1 MPTHYVHRGLIKRK
15 LVENTVEAFKSSI
28 KKGYGIETD
37 LHITRDG
44 QIVCFHDF
52 NLKRKFRLNKEI
64 QKIDYDFLCKL
75 SKKHQFKV
83 PLLKDLLKISDNKY
97 PLLLE
102 IKPTFN
108 NESLK
113 ILLNQLKKT
122 RKYGIIS
129 FREKNLINLHKFNKK
144 LPLGLLFNATAKFK
158 TIQSKALK
166 KYVKFL
172 VFEKKFLTNKK
183 INLIKKKNYYYT
195 IKKKDLFEK
204 YKKSKNLIF
213 ENL

>member
-75 SKKHQFKV
+75 SKKRQFKV
-83 PLLKDLLKISDNKY
+83 PLLEDLLKISDNKY

-113 ILLNQLKKT
+113 ILLKLLKKT
-122 RKYGIIS
+122 KKYGIIS
-129 FREKNLINLHKFNKK
+129 FKEKNLINLYKLNKK
-144 LPLGLLFNATAKFK
+144 LSLGLLFNATARLK
-158 TIQSKALK
+158 TIQSKAIK

-172 VFEKKFLTNKK
+172 VLEKKFLSNK
-183 INLIKKKNYYYT
+183 NLHLVKKRIYYYT
-195 IKKKDLFEK
+195 IKNKDLFKK
-204 YKKSKNLIF
+204 YKNSKNLIF
-213 ENL
+213 